1 MDKKTI
7 VVVGTGYVGLPA
19 ALMWAKS
26 GMQVIGVDINE
37 NIVKAIN
44 ERTILLNEEELNSLL
59 ADTDVQNNLTA
70 SATPCEGDVFVI
82 AVPTP
87 INKLKKVADLSC
99 VESAILSICPFLKR
113 GNLVII
119 ESTVPPMTCRQ
130 MIKELIERNTPL
142 KVPED
147 IFLSHCPER
156 IIPGDIFFEIVHN
169 DRLIGGIDKK
179 STDLAIEI
187 YRTFVKGELLPTD
200 DLTAEMAKLLENTY
214 RDINIAFA
222 NEFKAI
228 CDDLDLE
235 VENVIKLANRH
246 PRVNVLRPG
255 IGVGGHCIPVDPWFL
270 KEIAPYNSRLITVAR
285 MINDE
290 MPERIAAKIRKKVS
304 RLVNPKILL
313 LGATYKRNCE
323 DIRESPAI
331 HIAKILCEEGY
342 NIEHY
347 DPLVPGM
354 GSTALDKT
362 ILNSDFVAVLVSHD
376 LIKQEVER
384 IQSICQGLP
393 EIVFFD

>member
-1 MDKKTI
+1 M
-7 VVVGTGYVGLPA
+7 
-19 ALMWAKS
+19 
-26 GMQVIGVDINE
+26 
-37 NIVKAIN
+37 
-44 ERTILLNEEELNSLL
+44 

-156 IIPGDIFFEIVHN
+156 ILPGDIFFEIVHN

-228 CDDLDLE
+228 CDDL
-235 VENVIKLANRH
+235 
-246 PRVNVLRPG
+246 
-255 IGVGGHCIPVDPWFL
+255 
-270 KEIAPYNSRLITVAR
+270 
-285 MINDE
+285 
-290 MPERIAAKIRKKVS
+290 
-304 RLVNPKILL
+304 
-313 LGATYKRNCE
+313 
-323 DIRESPAI
+323 
-331 HIAKILCEEGY
+331 
-342 NIEHY
+342 
-347 DPLVPGM
+347 
-354 GSTALDKT
+354 
-362 ILNSDFVAVLVSHD
+362 
-376 LIKQEVER
+376 
-384 IQSICQGLP
+384 
-393 EIVFFD
+393 

>member
-1 MDKKTI
+1 
-7 VVVGTGYVGLPA
+7 
-19 ALMWAKS
+19 
-26 GMQVIGVDINE
+26 
-37 NIVKAIN
+37 
-44 ERTILLNEEELNSLL
+44 
-59 ADTDVQNNLTA
+59 
-70 SATPCEGDVFVI
+70 
-82 AVPTP
+82 
-87 INKLKKVADLSC
+87 
-99 VESAILSICPFLKR
+99 
-113 GNLVII
+113 
-119 ESTVPPMTCRQ
+119 
-130 MIKELIERNTPL
+130 
-142 KVPED
+142 
-147 IFLSHCPER
+147 
-156 IIPGDIFFEIVHN
+156 
-169 DRLIGGIDKK
+169 
-179 STDLAIEI
+179 
-187 YRTFVKGELLPTD
+187 
-200 DLTAEMAKLLENTY
+200 
-214 RDINIAFA
+214 